1 MRANLKTMSFMM
13 KEIKKMTER
22 LALTIAD
29 TVLNDVL
36 YEMEQYNDDKD
47 NPEYY
52 QEIKDAIEVL
62 KQLSKRV

>member
-1 MRANLKTMSFMM
+1 
-13 KEIKKMTER
+13 MTER
-22 LALTIAD
+22 LTLTIAD

-36 YEMEQYNDDKD
+36 YEMEQYNNDKD